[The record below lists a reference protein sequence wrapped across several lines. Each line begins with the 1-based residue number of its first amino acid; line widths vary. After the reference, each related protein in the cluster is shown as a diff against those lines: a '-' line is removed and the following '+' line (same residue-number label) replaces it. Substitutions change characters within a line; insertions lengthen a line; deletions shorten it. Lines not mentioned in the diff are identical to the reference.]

1 LNRDGV
7 HTMARLDDATAPHD
21 HGQRIH
27 PASLSDA
34 QPCGRARNLVWSRI
48 IDQSIVLPVPDYE
61 AVDILIVDEPQQLRA
76 LAGESRLRIVALL
89 RERAASTTEL
99 AAELRLAKGTIGH
112 HLKVL
117 EEAGLVRVVRTRQ
130 VRAMTERFYGRVARL
145 FLIKG
150 AEEDEALAH
159 VRVRLDAADARRF
172 ERRVGRLVRDIE
184 ACDSGIGE
192 EYALVIG
199 LHRTGSHT

>member
-1 LNRDGV
+1 
-7 HTMARLDDATAPHD
+7 M
-21 HGQRIH
+21 
-27 PASLSDA
+27 ASLSDS
-34 QPCGRARNLVWSRI
+34 QPCERAKNFVWSRI

-76 LAGESRLRIVALL
+76 LAGQSRQRIVALL

-130 VRAMTERFYGRVARL
+130 VRAMTERVYGRVARL

-150 AEEDEALAH
+150 VEEGEAVRH
-159 VRVRLDAADARRF
+159 VRVRLDAAVARRF
-172 ERRVGRLVRDIE
+172 ERRVERLVRDIE
-184 ACDSGIGE
+184 ARDSGETGA

-199 LHRTGSHT
+199 LQRTGSHT

>member
-1 LNRDGV
+1 
-7 HTMARLDDATAPHD
+7 
-21 HGQRIH
+21 
-27 PASLSDA
+27 
-34 QPCGRARNLVWSRI
+34 
-48 IDQSIVLPVPDYE
+48 
-61 AVDILIVDEPQQLRA
+61 
-76 LAGESRLRIVALL
+76 L

-159 VRVRLDAADARRF
+159 VRVRLDAADALRF

-199 LHRTGSHT
+199 LHQTGGHA

>member
-1 LNRDGV
+1 
-7 HTMARLDDATAPHD
+7 
-21 HGQRIH
+21 
-27 PASLSDA
+27 
-34 QPCGRARNLVWSRI
+34 
-48 IDQSIVLPVPDYE
+48 
-61 AVDILIVDEPQQLRA
+61 
-76 LAGESRLRIVALL
+76 
-89 RERAASTTEL
+89 
-99 AAELRLAKGTIGH
+99 
-112 HLKVL
+112 
-117 EEAGLVRVVRTRQ
+117 
-130 VRAMTERFYGRVARL
+130 MTERFYGRVARL

-199 LHRTGSHT
+199 LHQTGGHA